1 MMRPLL
7 VAIGLFLA
15 ACGGGEP
22 IPDTPLD
29 RATFEQVLAG
39 SLLIEARTKQ
49 DLQVDPK
56 AGASPQ
62 AAYDELFRKHGV
74 TEADF
79 KATYN
84 AYLAKPEELKAVY
97 QDVLNDLQQRADS
110 LKH

>member
-1 MMRPLL
+1 M
-7 VAIGLFLA
+7 
-15 ACGGGEP
+15 
-22 IPDTPLD
+22 PDTPLD

-49 DLQVDPK
+49 DLRVDGHSGSST
-56 AGASPQ
+56 A
-62 AAYDELFRKHGV
+62 AAYAELFKKHGV

-97 QDVLNDLQQRADS
+97 EDVLNQLQQRADS
-110 LKH
+110 LKR